1 MDAHRVVLLRSTTT
15 EAVFR
20 GLVAVVVHH
29 LHLLELMVVSCILLV
44 SVRRVHSPI
53 ELWLHVRV
61 RDRVPELT
69 DCNSVSLLV
78 HTSFTRVWHVLDL
91 LVVHDRRNTWGQLG
105 KRWSRLTCLLDLF
118 LFMILL
124 WGLATNLKYVC
135 ELRSSLG
142 LRAFKTFARLNQ
154 ELSLFNFV
162 TRLESLAWDR
172 NPDII
177 GFLDRVDNCL
187 AISTEDAS
195 SIVRIIVE
203 AGDAEGSGSLLQWG
217 WHHMAVLLVFLSLR
231 GKIWHLTLLLVSDR
245 SPHLDWVCGHQ
256 VALFERLV

>member
-20 GLVAVVVHH
+20 GLVAVVVVHH

-91 LVVHDRRNTWGQLG
+91 LVVHDRRNTRGQLG

-124 WGLATNLKYVC
+124 WGLATNLKYVR

-154 ELSLFNFV
+154 ELSLFYFV

-172 NPDII
+172 NPDVI

-203 AGDAEGSGSLLQWG
+203 TGDAEGSGSLLQWG
-217 WHHMAVLLVFLSLR
+217 GHHMAVLLVFLSLR
-231 GKIWHLTLLLVSDR
+231 GKV
-245 SPHLDWVCGHQ
+245 
-256 VALFERLV
+256 